1 MYEDERGGLFPEM
14 TGSYKVVLVMQM
26 FACYILV
33 VSLGIFFESWFWG
46 TVAFALDTLKDCF
59 VVTAMIQA
67 SRANAISE
75 ETQRKLHD
83 RNAMFTTNEGRLLD
97 RGSMEPAPPT
107 LEMPGAGQP
116 DSWSS

>member
-1 MYEDERGGLFPEM
+1 MFPEM

-33 VSLGIFFESWFWG
+33 VVVGIVMDSWLWFA
-46 TVAFALDTLKDCF
+46 VAFAVDTLKDCF

-75 ETQRKLHD
+75 ETQRRMTDQRSKF
-83 RNAMFTTNEGRLLD
+83 NVVEGRLLD

-116 DSWSS
+116 DSWNN